1 MSIYG
6 NVYDSIYG
14 ELDEDKNK
22 KKYNSLYG
30 YTFNTSTPTYNLYAN
45 NTNNS
50 QLGGYG
56 DKISSILT
64 PAIKGTSSYMKTGK
78 TPWGAIGAV
87 GKQGYNLI
95 SGKDDKDYSD
105 LEESII
111 YPIQGASIGAS
122 FGPWGALGG
131 ALYGLGY
138 SFKDDTNKLLGIKE
152 GSFWDKLRHPI
163 GMGDGGGFI
172 DLG

>member
-14 ELDEDKNK
+14 ELEKDK
-22 KKYNSLYG
+22 KKYDKIANS
-30 YTFNTSTPTYNLYAN
+30 TFNTTTPTYNLYAGYN
-45 NTNNS
+45 NN
-50 QLGGYG
+50 QLGEYG
-56 DKISSILT
+56 DKISSVLA
-64 PAIKGTSSYMKTGK
+64 PAMKGTSSYLRTGN

-105 LEESII
+105 VEESIV
-111 YPIQGASIGAS
+111 YPMQGASMGAS
-122 FGPWGALGG
+122 FGPWGALAG

>member
-14 ELDEDKNK
+14 ELDEEKKK
-22 KKYNSLYG
+22 KKYNNMYNS
-30 YTFNTSTPTYNLYAN
+30 TFNTGTPTYNLYAS
-45 NTNNS
+45 NTGNS

-56 DKISSILT
+56 DKISSVLT

-111 YPIQGASIGAS
+111 YPIQGASMGAS

-138 SFKDDTNKLLGIKE
+138 SFKDDLGMKDSNFLTKMI
-152 GSFWDKLRHPI
+152 FPI
-163 GMGDGGGFI
+163 GLGDGGGFI